1 MRPAFFLF
9 ATLLALVGFAAD
21 AAVDT
26 AATKNPVRQTKGQ
39 NVLPESVEGVP
50 EAEYTK
56 IRRALLMSYGNE
68 SISAARN
75 RLNELKERT
84 RFTKGRNESEDLRL
98 DFEKARDAMVKATID
113 SVLKLDPSINKDS
126 LVITLNAIEEA
137 TKKRGQEATQRA
149 REKEAA
155 EAKLAKKDAP
165 EAKPET
171 AVAAATEEKP
181 MTPAQLLADVEGV
194 SAEDMTKFRIA
205 AFVAQKDPTVK
216 ELKAKQNEM
225 RKEAD
230 PDHPLGGTAAFYEFN
245 CTAVE
250 VEVDRETGDVVI
262 ARHVIV
268 SDVGT
273 ALNPLH
279 VRGQDEVAAIT
290 EAAMRGEITDF
301 ADSLRRRVKL
311 LAGLPAEALER
322 VYTERLRLNPGAET
336 LVSTARAAGL
346 KVLLVSGGFTF
357 FTALAAAIVPSSVD

>member
-21 AAVDT
+21 GPTD

-39 NVLPESVEGVP
+39 SVLPESVEGVP

-68 SISAARN
+68 AITVARN

-98 DFEKARDAMVKATID
+98 DFEKARDAMVKATIE

-126 LVITLNAIEEA
+126 LVLTLNAIEEA

-155 EAKLAKKDAP
+155 EAKLAQKDAP
-165 EAKPET
+165 DAKPEA

-181 MTPAQLLADVEGV
+181 VTPVQLLADVEGV

-225 RKEAD
+225 RKEAEFAS
-230 PDHPLGGTAAFYEFN
+230 PDEKKNMRNDFEVLMDDMRKANLAAVSKAAPSLSKE
-245 CTAVE
+245 TLEKIMEAVE
-250 VEVDRETGDVVI
+250 
-262 ARHVIV
+262 
-268 SDVGT
+268 S
-273 ALNPLH
+273 
-279 VRGQDEVAAIT
+279 
-290 EAAMRGEITDF
+290 
-301 ADSLRRRVKL
+301 
-311 LAGLPAEALER
+311 
-322 VYTERLRLNPGAET
+322 
-336 LVSTARAAGL
+336 RA
-346 KVLLVSGGFTF
+346 K
-357 FTALAAAIVPSSVD
+357 AAAAKKAPKSTKTPLKPFPFGEKK

>member
-1 MRPAFFLF
+1 
-9 ATLLALVGFAAD
+9 
-21 AAVDT
+21 
-26 AATKNPVRQTKGQ
+26 
-39 NVLPESVEGVP
+39 
-50 EAEYTK
+50 
-56 IRRALLMSYGNE
+56 MSYGNE
-68 SISAARN
+68 SISAARI

-84 RFTKGRNESEDLRL
+84 RFTKGRNEAEDLRL

-171 AVAAATEEKP
+171 PVAAATEEKP

-225 RKEAD
+225 RKEAEFAS
-230 PDHPLGGTAAFYEFN
+230 PDEKKNMRNDFEVLMADMRKANLAAVSKAAPSLTKE
-245 CTAVE
+245 TLEKIMEAVE
-250 VEVDRETGDVVI
+250 
-262 ARHVIV
+262 
-268 SDVGT
+268 
-273 ALNPLH
+273 N
-279 VRGQDEVAAIT
+279 
-290 EAAMRGEITDF
+290 
-301 ADSLRRRVKL
+301 
-311 LAGLPAEALER
+311 
-322 VYTERLRLNPGAET
+322 
-336 LVSTARAAGL
+336 RA
-346 KVLLVSGGFTF
+346 K
-357 FTALAAAIVPSSVD
+357 AAAAKKAPKATKTPLKPFPFGEKK

>member
-1 MRPAFFLF
+1 MRPAFFIF

-21 AAVDT
+21 APADAP
-26 AATKNPVRQTKGQ
+26 AAKKPARQAKGQ
-39 NVLPESVEGVP
+39 SNLPESVDGVP
-50 EAEYTK
+50 QEEYAK

-68 SISAARN
+68 TISAARI

-155 EAKLAKKDAP
+155 DARLAKKDAP
-165 EAKPET
+165 EAKPE
-171 AVAAATEEKP
+171 AAEAKVEDKP

-225 RKEAD
+225 RKEAEFAS
-230 PDHPLGGTAAFYEFN
+230 PDEKKNMRNDFEVLMDDMRKANLAAVSKAAPSLSKE
-245 CTAVE
+245 TLEKIMEAVE
-250 VEVDRETGDVVI
+250 
-262 ARHVIV
+262 
-268 SDVGT
+268 
-273 ALNPLH
+273 N
-279 VRGQDEVAAIT
+279 
-290 EAAMRGEITDF
+290 
-301 ADSLRRRVKL
+301 
-311 LAGLPAEALER
+311 
-322 VYTERLRLNPGAET
+322 
-336 LVSTARAAGL
+336 RA
-346 KVLLVSGGFTF
+346 K
-357 FTALAAAIVPSSVD
+357 AAAKKKAPNATKTPLKPFPFGEKK

>member
-9 ATLLALVGFAAD
+9 ATLFALVGFAAD
-21 AAVDT
+21 APVDA

-68 SISAARN
+68 SISAARI

-84 RFTKGRNESEDLRL
+84 RFTKGRNEAEDLRL

-171 AVAAATEEKP
+171 VVAAATEEKP

-225 RKEAD
+225 RKEAEFAS
-230 PDHPLGGTAAFYEFN
+230 PDEKKNMRNDFEVLMDDIRKANLAAVSKAAPSLSKE
-245 CTAVE
+245 TLEKIMEAVE
-250 VEVDRETGDVVI
+250 G
-262 ARHVIV
+262 
-268 SDVGT
+268 
-273 ALNPLH
+273 
-279 VRGQDEVAAIT
+279 
-290 EAAMRGEITDF
+290 
-301 ADSLRRRVKL
+301 
-311 LAGLPAEALER
+311 
-322 VYTERLRLNPGAET
+322 
-336 LVSTARAAGL
+336 RA
-346 KVLLVSGGFTF
+346 K
-357 FTALAAAIVPSSVD
+357 AAAAKKGSKATKTPLKPFPFGEKK

>member
-9 ATLLALVGFAAD
+9 ATLFALAGFAAD
-21 AAVDT
+21 APADAS
-26 AATKNPVRQTKGQ
+26 AAKKPARQAKGQ
-39 NVLPESVEGVP
+39 SNLPESVDGVP
-50 EAEYTK
+50 AEEYAK

-68 SISAARN
+68 TISAARI

-171 AVAAATEEKP
+171 AVAKVEEKP

-205 AFVAQKDPTVK
+205 AVVAQKDPTVK

-225 RKEAD
+225 RKEAEFAS
-230 PDHPLGGTAAFYEFN
+230 PDEKKNMRNDFEVLMADLRKANLAAVSKAAPSLSKE
-245 CTAVE
+245 TLEKIMEAVE
-250 VEVDRETGDVVI
+250 
-262 ARHVIV
+262 
-268 SDVGT
+268 
-273 ALNPLH
+273 N
-279 VRGQDEVAAIT
+279 
-290 EAAMRGEITDF
+290 
-301 ADSLRRRVKL
+301 
-311 LAGLPAEALER
+311 
-322 VYTERLRLNPGAET
+322 
-336 LVSTARAAGL
+336 RA
-346 KVLLVSGGFTF
+346 K
-357 FTALAAAIVPSSVD
+357 AAAKKAQTKATKTPLKPFPFGDKK

>member
-1 MRPAFFLF
+1 MHPAFFLF
-9 ATLLALVGFAAD
+9 ATLFALAGFAAD
-21 AAVDT
+21 APADAS
-26 AATKNPVRQTKGQ
+26 AAKKPARQAKGQ
-39 NVLPESVEGVP
+39 SNLPESVDGVP
-50 EAEYTK
+50 AEEYAK

-68 SISAARN
+68 TISAARI

-113 SVLKLDPSINKDS
+113 SVLKIDPSINKDS

-171 AVAAATEEKP
+171 AVAKVEEKP

-205 AFVAQKDPTVK
+205 AVVAQKDPTVK

-225 RKEAD
+225 RKEAEFAS
-230 PDHPLGGTAAFYEFN
+230 PDEKKNMRNDFEVLMADLRKANLAA
-245 CTAVE
+245 
-250 VEVDRETGDVVI
+250 
-262 ARHVIV
+262 V
-268 SDVGT
+268 SK
-273 ALNPLH
+273 
-279 VRGQDEVAAIT
+279 AAP
-290 EAAMRGEITDF
+290 
-301 ADSLRRRVKL
+301 SLSK
-311 LAGLPAEALER
+311 
-322 VYTERLRLNPGAET
+322 ET
-336 LVSTARAAGL
+336 LEKIMQAVDDRA
-346 KVLLVSGGFTF
+346 K
-357 FTALAAAIVPSSVD
+357 AAAKKAQTKATKTPLKPFPFGDKK

>member
-1 MRPAFFLF
+1 MRPAFLLL
-9 ATLLALVGFAAD
+9 ATLLALAGFAAD
-21 AAVDT
+21 APADAP
-26 AATKNPVRQTKGQ
+26 AAKKPARQAKGQ
-39 NVLPESVEGVP
+39 SNLPESVDGVP
-50 EAEYTK
+50 AEEYAK

-68 SISAARN
+68 TISAARI

-113 SVLKLDPSINKDS
+113 SVLKIDPSINKDS

-171 AVAAATEEKP
+171 AVAKVEEKP

-205 AFVAQKDPTVK
+205 AVVAQKDPTVK

-225 RKEAD
+225 RKEAEFAS
-230 PDHPLGGTAAFYEFN
+230 PDEKKNMRNDFEVLMADLRKANLAA
-245 CTAVE
+245 
-250 VEVDRETGDVVI
+250 
-262 ARHVIV
+262 V
-268 SDVGT
+268 SK
-273 ALNPLH
+273 
-279 VRGQDEVAAIT
+279 AAP
-290 EAAMRGEITDF
+290 
-301 ADSLRRRVKL
+301 SLSK
-311 LAGLPAEALER
+311 
-322 VYTERLRLNPGAET
+322 ET
-336 LVSTARAAGL
+336 LEKIMQAVDDRA
-346 KVLLVSGGFTF
+346 K
-357 FTALAAAIVPSSVD
+357 AAAKKAQTKATKTPLKPFPFGDKK